1 MNTAVAATDASTNV
15 IRELVAVTKPRITS
29 TVVLT
34 AASGVWLANRTF
46 PEQALSWPMSLLA
59 VLAVG
64 VLVSGA
70 SALNCWYER
79 HTDALMRRTR
89 NRPIPSGRLAPGLAL
104 AWGLGLCALAIP
116 VLSLVFHPLAGLLGF
131 VALVSYVWIYTPMK
145 RLSPDS
151 LLVGAFPGAAP
162 TIIAWT
168 AVTGR
173 MDLAGLALFAVLF
186 VWQLPHFLAIAY
198 LCKDDYERA
207 GFQVHPVVHGE
218 RSTRRWAF
226 FWTLVQIPVSL
237 LLVVMG
243 IAGWI
248 YAGAALVCGLLY
260 ARAGWRWLGAGG
272 TEGARR
278 LMLASVL
285 YLGLVFSALLLD
297 AAL

>member
-1 MNTAVAATDASTNV
+1 MRVVATVEAPSHSAVLRD
-15 IRELVAVTKPRITS
+15 LVALTKPRITAL
-29 TVVLT
+29 VLVTT
-34 AASGVWLANRTF
+34 AGGLALAPARL
-46 PEQALSWPMSLLA
+46 PLLQTLLTILGTGL
-59 VLAVG
+59 V
-64 VLVSGA
+64 VSGA
-70 SALNCWYER
+70 SALNCWLER
-79 HTDALMRRTR
+79 DSDARMNRTR
-89 NRPIPSGRLAPGLAL
+89 NRPLAAGRLAPSLAL
-104 AWGLGLCALAIP
+104 AFGLGLAGISIP
-116 VLSLVFHPLAGLLGF
+116 LLTFAVEPLAGLLAF
-131 VALVSYVWIYTPMK
+131 IAFVSYVWIYTPMK